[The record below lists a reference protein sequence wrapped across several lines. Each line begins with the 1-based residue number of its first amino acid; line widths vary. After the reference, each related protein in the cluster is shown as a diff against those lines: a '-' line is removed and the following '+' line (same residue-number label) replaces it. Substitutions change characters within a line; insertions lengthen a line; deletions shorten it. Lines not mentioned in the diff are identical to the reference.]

1 MREYAPDQTVFM
13 FTISAAERQGHRGGQ
28 AGVFPDGQEAL
39 PKPACRRD
47 AALLACGCQGGVV
60 LRDGCAAREVWCCAM
75 VVLPGRCGAVG
86 ACLSGRGLSKGT
98 APDAGTVRGCPVPGG
113 GRCLSFTTGHC
124 MLALPAA
131 VGRPG
136 CASTGYASSGQVCP
150 AVRGVSLS
158 AVRVGTQH
166 ADGAHDE
173 GAGHLGIDGNP
184 LGGELVQR
192 GQVVLGA
199 LDAIAAVAV
208 FHAFAA

>member
-13 FTISAAERQGHRGGQ
+13 FTISAAERQGHRGGR

-113 GRCLSFTTGHC
+113 AACRSRPAIACWPCRRPWAGLGVRRLDMHLPGRCVRQCGACRCQRCGSVPSMQMARTTK
-124 MLALPAA
+124 
-131 VGRPG
+131 
-136 CASTGYASSGQVCP
+136 
-150 AVRGVSLS
+150 
-158 AVRVGTQH
+158 
-166 ADGAHDE
+166 
-173 GAGHLGIDGNP
+173 
-184 LGGELVQR
+184 
-192 GQVVLGA
+192 VLGTLA
-199 LDAIAAVAV
+199 SMGIRWVANWFSEV
-208 FHAFAA
+208 RLSLARLTR